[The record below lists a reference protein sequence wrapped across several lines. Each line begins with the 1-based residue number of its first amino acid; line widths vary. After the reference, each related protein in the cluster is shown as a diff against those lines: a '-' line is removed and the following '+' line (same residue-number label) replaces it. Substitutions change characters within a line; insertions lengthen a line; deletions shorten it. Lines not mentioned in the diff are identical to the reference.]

1 MDMGRIKLSK
11 RAKRVLRLLAEGVT
25 ECPADMDRKDF
36 SLGALALKYE
46 GLAVCHEEEG
56 GDVVAAK
63 LSTNGW
69 LYLHGNRSPCKDH
82 RQRESAVDWKFVLI
96 IMLDLIAAAVCLALI
111 AVRLHWI

>member
-1 MDMGRIKLSK
+1 MGRIKLSK

-25 ECPADMDRKDF
+25 ECPADMDRKNF
-36 SLGALALKYE
+36 SLGALALEYE

-56 GDVVAAK
+56 GDVVTAK

-69 LYLHGNRSPCKDH
+69 LYLRGDRSSCKDH
-82 RQRESAVDWKFVLI
+82 QRRESAVDWKFALI
-96 IMLDLIAAAVCLALI
+96 VALNLIATAVCLALI

>member
-1 MDMGRIKLSK
+1 MGRIKLSK

-25 ECPADMDRKDF
+25 ECPTDMDREEF

-56 GDVVAAK
+56 GDVVTAR

-69 LYLHGNRSPCKDH
+69 LYLRGDRSPGKDH
-82 RQRESAVDWKFVLI
+82 QRRESAVDWKFALI
-96 IMLDLIAAAVCLALI
+96 VTLNLIATAVCLALI